1 MRRAIPPGRL
11 GRARGLS
18 LVELIIF
25 IVVVTVA
32 LAGVLS
38 VLQISTRYSA
48 DPLMRKEALAL
59 SEAMMDEILSK
70 DYQNDPNDA
79 TNTSATLG
87 CTAKT
92 TNPTCL
98 PNVPAHRANYNDVD
112 DFNGWSWSPA
122 QMSGVSVIAPLP
134 CLTTVL
140 VAAPAPLDGVNGK
153 LITVTTTCGAET
165 VALQGF
171 RGNV

>member
-1 MRRAIPPGRL
+1 MRRAISPGRF
-11 GRARGLS
+11 GRSRGLS

-70 DYQNDPNDA
+70 DYQNDPADPG
-79 TNTSATLG
+79 NTSATLG
-87 CTAKT
+87 CTVNT
-92 TNPTCL
+92 PNPTCL
-98 PNVPAHRANYNDVD
+98 PNVPALRANYNDVD
-112 DFNGWSWSPA
+112 DFNGWNSPPA
-122 QMSGVSVIAPLP
+122 QMSGVGVAAPLP
-134 CLTTVL
+134 CISTVL
-140 VAAPAPLDGVNGK
+140 VAAPAPLGGVTGK